1 MAIDK
6 KTGKRKPIGKA
17 AKELEKSK
25 KKIPK
30 YEVNYEEELKKQ
42 LFADENKTQ
51 ESNNDID
58 FYEDVRE
65 FHHQKRDGE

>member
-25 KKIPK
+25 RKVPK
-30 YEVNYEEELKKQ
+30 YEIDYEEGKITDELVSYSYFNTEK
-42 LFADENKTQ
+42 E
-51 ESNNDID
+51 E
-58 FYEDVRE
+58 E
-65 FHHQKRDGE
+65 